1 MSARAKSPAGRDRL
15 IRDQAMAPVL
25 AAPQLGSE
33 DPARRKRSHPLR
45 VPLSVSAVVL
55 LGAMLLATA
64 VGPASIG
71 LPDVIGTILSHMPF
85 LHVHPAPSPIY
96 QAIVWDVRLPRV
108 VLAALVG
115 AMLAAGGTSYQGV
128 LRNSLADPFLLGV
141 AAGAGLGATV
151 AIVTGHGGGIVL
163 PAAAFIGAILAV
175 TLTYLVAAAGGA
187 QATGYAI
194 LLAGVAIAAMLTAIQ
209 TYLQQRHTE
218 EIRQIYNWILGSFS
232 VASWSDVR
240 LVLPY
245 AVLSAAVLLAHRRVL
260 DVLRVGGD
268 EASSLGIHPA
278 RSRLIIVAA
287 ATLGTA
293 AAVSVSGLIGFVGII
308 VPHAVRL
315 ATSASYRVVLPVSM
329 VCGAAFLVL
338 ADLAARTLESPTELP
353 VGVVTAV
360 AGAPFFLVV
369 LRSRRTRHGVL

>member
-1 MSARAKSPAGRDRL
+1 MTAQHVRAEPG
-15 IRDQAMAPVL
+15 
-25 AAPQLGSE
+25 AATAASVIA
-33 DPARRKRSHPLR
+33 ARRSRPAWLPMGTSL
-45 VPLSVSAVVL
+45 VVL
-55 LGAMLLATA
+55 LGAMVLAIA
-64 VGPASIG
+64 VGPVNISLDEI
-71 LPDVIGTILSHMPF
+71 VSTMLSHLP
-85 LHVHPAPSPIY
+85 LVDVHTSAPPVD

-115 AMLAAGGTSYQGV
+115 AMLAAGGASYQGV
-128 LRNSLADPFLLGV
+128 LRNSLADPYLLGV

-151 AIVTGHGGGIVL
+151 AIVAGAAGSLVL
-163 PAAAFIGAILAV
+163 PASAFVGAVLAV
-175 TLTYLVAAAGGA
+175 GLTYVVAAAGEGRA
-187 QATGYAI
+187 SGYAI
-194 LLAGVAIAAMLTAIQ
+194 ILAGVAVAAMLTALQ
-209 TYLQQRHTE
+209 TYLQQQHAE

-245 AVLSAAVLLAHRRVL
+245 IVVSCVVLLAHRRTL

-268 EASSLGIHPA
+268 EASSLGVHPE
-278 RSRLIIVAA
+278 RTRLIIIGA

-315 ATSASYRVVLPVSM
+315 AANASYRVVLPVSM

-338 ADLAARTLESPTELP
+338 ADLVARTVQEPTEIP
-353 VGVVTAV
+353 IGVVTAV
-360 AGAPFFLVV
+360 VGAPFFLIV
-369 LRSRRTRHGVL
+369 LRSRRTRQSVL

>member
-1 MSARAKSPAGRDRL
+1 MSAL
-15 IRDQAMAPVL
+15 VL
-25 AAPQLGSE
+25 VG
-33 DPARRKRSHPLR
+33 
-45 VPLSVSAVVL
+45 AV
-55 LGAMLLATA
+55 LLATA
-64 VGPASIG
+64 VGPVNVG
-71 LPDVIGTILSHMPF
+71 VGNVVGTILDHLSF
-85 LHVHPAPSPIY
+85 LEVHSQVPPLD
-96 QAIVWDVRLPRV
+96 QAVIWQLRLPRV

-115 AMLAAGGTSYQGV
+115 AMLAAGGASYQGV

-151 AIVTGHGGGIVL
+151 AIVTGHGGAVVL
-163 PAAAFIGAILAV
+163 PVAAFAGAVLAV
-175 TLTYLVAAAGGA
+175 ALTYLVATAGGGRA
-187 QATGYAI
+187 SGYAI
-194 LLAGVAIAAMLTAIQ
+194 LLAGVAIAAMLTAVQ
-209 TYLQQRHTE
+209 TYLQQQHTDE
-218 EIRQIYNWILGSFS
+218 VRQIYNWILGSFS

-240 LVLPY
+240 LILPY
-245 AVLSAAVLLAHRRVL
+245 VVVSAAVLLAHRRIL
-260 DVLRVGGD
+260 DVLRVGGE
-268 EASSLGIHPA
+268 EAGALGIHPE

-338 ADLAARTLESPTELP
+338 ADLVARTVQAPSELP

-360 AGAPFFLVV
+360 TGAPFFLLV
-369 LRSRRTRHGVL
+369 LRSRRTREGVL

>member
-1 MSARAKSPAGRDRL
+1 MSERRADTLTRRPH
-15 IRDQAMAPVL
+15 
-25 AAPQLGSE
+25 
-33 DPARRKRSHPLR
+33 PARIPLA
-45 VPLSVSAVVL
+45 VSALVL
-55 LGAMLLATA
+55 VGAVLLATA
-64 VGPASIG
+64 VGPVNVG
-71 LPDVIGTILSHMPF
+71 VGNVVGTILDHLSF
-85 LHVHPAPSPIY
+85 LEVHSQVPPLD
-96 QAIVWDVRLPRV
+96 QAVIWQLRLPRV

-115 AMLAAGGTSYQGV
+115 AMLAAGGASYQGV

-151 AIVTGHGGGIVL
+151 AIVTGHGGAVVL
-163 PAAAFIGAILAV
+163 PVAAFAGAVLAV
-175 TLTYLVAAAGGA
+175 ALTYLVATAGGGRA
-187 QATGYAI
+187 SGYAI
-194 LLAGVAIAAMLTAIQ
+194 LLAGVAIAAMLTAVQ
-209 TYLQQRHTE
+209 TYLQQQHTDE
-218 EIRQIYNWILGSFS
+218 VRQIYNWILGSFS

-240 LVLPY
+240 LILPY
-245 AVLSAAVLLAHRRVL
+245 VVVSAAVLLAHRRIL
-260 DVLRVGGD
+260 DVLRVGGE
-268 EASSLGIHPA
+268 EAGALGIHPE

-338 ADLAARTLESPTELP
+338 ADLVARTVQAPSELP

-360 AGAPFFLVV
+360 TGAPFFLLV
-369 LRSRRTRHGVL
+369 LRSRRTREGVL

>member
-1 MSARAKSPAGRDRL
+1 MSARAKSPPPRRGPTR
-15 IRDQAMAPVL
+15 IRV
-25 AAPQLGSE
+25 GGIST
-33 DPARRKRSHPLR
+33 
-45 VPLSVSAVVL
+45 VVL
-55 LGAMLLATA
+55 VGAMLLATA
-64 VGPASIG
+64 VGPVNISVG
-71 LPDVIGTILSHMPF
+71 DVVGTILAHLPF
-85 LHVHPAPSPIY
+85 LDFHTATSPVD
-96 QAIVWDVRLPRV
+96 QAIVWQLRLPRV

-163 PAAAFIGAILAV
+163 PASAFVGAVLAV
-175 TLTYLVAAAGGA
+175 GLTYLVATSGGGPA
-187 QATGYAI
+187 SGYAI
-194 LLAGVAIAAMLTAIQ
+194 LLAGVAIAAMLTAVQ

-245 AVLSAAVLLAHRRVL
+245 VVVSAVVLLAHRRVL
-260 DVLRVGGD
+260 DVLRLGG
-268 EASSLGIHPA
+268 EESGALGIHPE

-315 ATSASYRVVLPVSM
+315 AASTSYRVVLPVSM

-338 ADLAARTLESPTELP
+338 ADLVARTIQAPTELP

-360 AGAPFFLVV
+360 TGAPFFLLV

>member
-1 MSARAKSPAGRDRL
+1 MSARAKSSAAATRRAEGAFGSGIAPERQRAGRARIRL
-15 IRDQAMAPVL
+15 GGISTA
-25 AAPQLGSE
+25 
-33 DPARRKRSHPLR
+33 
-45 VPLSVSAVVL
+45 VL

-64 VGPASIG
+64 VGPVNISVG
-71 LPDVIGTILSHMPF
+71 DVVGTILAHLPF
-85 LHVHPAPSPIY
+85 LDFHTATSPVD
-96 QAIVWDVRLPRV
+96 QAIVWQLRLPRV

-163 PAAAFIGAILAV
+163 PASAFVGAVLAV
-175 TLTYLVAAAGGA
+175 GLTYLVATSGGGP
-187 QATGYAI
+187 ATGYAI
-194 LLAGVAIAAMLTAIQ
+194 LLAGVAIAAMLTAVQ

-245 AVLSAAVLLAHRRVL
+245 VVVSAVVLLAHRRVL
-260 DVLRVGGD
+260 DVLRVGGE
-268 EASSLGIHPA
+268 EAGALGIHPE

-315 ATSASYRVVLPVSM
+315 AASASYRVVLPVSM

-338 ADLAARTLESPTELP
+338 ADLVARTIQAPTELP

-360 AGAPFFLVV
+360 TGAPFFLLV

>member
-1 MSARAKSPAGRDRL
+1 MTAEPATPDSAVSAPRTEAGAVGR
-15 IRDQAMAPVL
+15 PH
-25 AAPQLGSE
+25 
-33 DPARRKRSHPLR
+33 PAR
-45 VPLSVSAVVL
+45 VPMAVSTLVL

-64 VGPASIG
+64 VGPVSIG
-71 LPDVIGTILSHMPF
+71 LPDVVGTILSHVSF
-85 LHVHPAPSPIY
+85 LHVHPAASPID
-96 QAIVWDVRLPRV
+96 QAIVWDLRLPRV

-163 PAAAFIGAILAV
+163 PAAAFVGAILAV

>member
-1 MSARAKSPAGRDRL
+1 VSADLAVPERGPLSRPH
-15 IRDQAMAPVL
+15 PV
-25 AAPQLGSE
+25 
-33 DPARRKRSHPLR
+33 R
-45 VPLSVSAVVL
+45 VPLAVSSLVL
-55 LGAMLLATA
+55 VGAMLLATA
-64 VGPASIG
+64 VGPVGISVN
-71 LPDVIGTILSHMPF
+71 DVVGTILAHVSF
-85 LHVHPAPSPIY
+85 LDVHSSASSVD
-96 QAIVWDVRLPRV
+96 QAIVWQLRLPRV
-108 VLAALVG
+108 LLAALVG

-128 LRNSLADPFLLGV
+128 LRNSLADPYLLGV

-151 AIVTGHGGGIVL
+151 ALVTGHSGPVVL
-163 PAAAFIGAILAV
+163 PAAAFVGAVLAV
-175 TLTYLVAAAGGA
+175 ALTYLVAAAGGGPA
-187 QATGYAI
+187 SGYAI
-194 LLAGVAIAAMLTAIQ
+194 LLAGVAIAAMLTSLQ

-218 EIRQIYNWILGSFS
+218 EIRQIYNWILGSFA
-232 VASWSDVR
+232 VASWADVR

-245 AVLSAAVLLAHRRVL
+245 VVVSAVVLLAHRRIL
-260 DVLRVGGD
+260 DVLRVGGE
-268 EASSLGIHPA
+268 EAGGLGIHPE
-278 RSRLIIVAA
+278 RSRLVIVAA

-338 ADLAARTLESPTELP
+338 ADLAARTLEAPTELP

-369 LRSRRTRHGVL
+369 LRSRKTRHGVL

>member
-1 MSARAKSPAGRDRL
+1 MSAR
-15 IRDQAMAPVL
+15 
-25 AAPQLGSE
+25 
-33 DPARRKRSHPLR
+33 SHPVRL
-45 VPLSVSAVVL
+45 PLAVSTLVL

-64 VGPASIG
+64 VGPVAIG
-71 LPDVIGTILSHMPF
+71 AGDVVGTILGHLSF
-85 LHVHPAPSPIY
+85 LDFHTSTSPVD
-96 QAIVWDVRLPRV
+96 QAIVWQLRLPRV
-108 VLAALVG
+108 ILAALVG
-115 AMLAAGGTSYQGV
+115 AMLAAGGTAYQGV

-151 AIVTGHGGGIVL
+151 AIVTGHSGPVVL
-163 PAAAFIGAILAV
+163 PAAAFAGAVLAV
-175 TLTYLVAAAGGA
+175 TLTYLIATAGGA
-187 QATGYAI
+187 PARGYAI
-194 LLAGVAIAAMLTAIQ
+194 LLAGVAIAAMLTAVQ
-209 TYLQQRHTE
+209 TYLQQQHTE

-240 LVLPY
+240 LLLPY
-245 AVLSAAVLLAHRRVL
+245 AVASAAVLLAHRRIL
-260 DVLRVGGD
+260 DVLRVGGE
-268 EASSLGIHPA
+268 EAGALGIHPE

-315 ATSASYRVVLPVSM
+315 AASASYRVVLPVSM

-338 ADLAARTLESPTELP
+338 ADLVARTVQAPSELP

-360 AGAPFFLVV
+360 TGAPFFLIV
-369 LRSRRTRHGVL
+369 LRSRRTRQGVL